1 MPIYYSV
8 NSFLIFHLEK
18 KSRSQLFSNVVA
30 MLQKCFE
37 CEATNFFRKIGAG
50 EELVD
55 NIWDALGDLLLFLQF
70 ENVKNTHEGVL
81 LLVKLQAEA
90 CNLTEIN
97 SPP

>member
-1 MPIYYSV
+1 
-8 NSFLIFHLEK
+8 
-18 KSRSQLFSNVVA
+18 

-70 ENVKNTHEGVL
+70 KNVKNTHEGVL